1 MSMPVFARNVDLLVA
16 SGRTL
21 LLRDPAVTLGHSQ
34 SEFDSAAL
42 VSQEQAQVIETLAI
56 IFATLSTIASVCGVY
71 WFVVMRRNFRRD
83 LILLL
88 IVGNL

>member
-1 MSMPVFARNVDLLVA
+1 MSMSVVARNVDLLVA
-16 SGRTL
+16 PGRML
-21 LLRDPAVTLGHSQ
+21 FHRDPAAGLGNSQ
-34 SEFDSAAL
+34 SDFNAAAL

-56 IFATLSTIASVCGVY
+56 IFSTLSTLASVCGVY

>member
-1 MSMPVFARNVDLLVA
+1 MSAFTRNVALLVA

-21 LLRDPAVTLGHSQ
+21 LQRDPAVTLGHSQ
-34 SEFDSAAL
+34 NDFDSAAL

-56 IFATLSTIASVCGVY
+56 IFSTISTLASICGVY